1 MLKERFICVL
11 IVVSKFITEIHFS
24 ATKTIVTHQR
34 TVRFFR
40 VKKDSMT
47 QGLNYYCI
55 IWKMCRS
62 RSDTAHF
69 AHDEL
74 ERNLFNV
81 AHAFQCYS
89 FFFFWR
95 HFAGQLCL
103 SSSTSNK
110 NSWLTIYV
118 ELMKQDNQELLRNL
132 LLIYITTCLT
142 YSSLIKCKKSNW
154 NYANVVISFSSF

>member
-1 MLKERFICVL
+1 MPSPNLSRKYIYRRRRQSLLINVQYDFSMLKRIAWRKAC
-11 IVVSKFITEIHFS
+11 T
-24 ATKTIVTHQR
+24 TIA
-34 TVRFFR
+34 
-40 VKKDSMT
+40 SSE
-47 QGLNYYCI
+47 
-55 IWKMCRS
+55 KMCRS

-74 ERNLFNV
+74 ERNLFNI

-103 SSSTSNK
+103 SSSTSK

-118 ELMKQDNQELLRNL
+118 LMKQDNQELLRNL

-154 NYANVVISFSSF
+154 NYANVVISFPSF